1 MAFAIEAAHGA
12 PLGNPRQYTAA
23 DRLAAFVALAALAI
37 WVLPHVSPAW
47 DHALEAALDE
57 KEGKAETDTA
67 PARQEPQG
75 REYVLGAYGGVS
87 YTHPSEL
94 RIVNRGKTDM
104 TMRDFEWIGR
114 PFKSPIYYGL
124 RTQRWLPGAV
134 FGAMVDFTHAKA
146 IAPFETEASFTG
158 TTDGKPLPSRAK
170 VGAVFK
176 HLEFSHGHNI
186 LTLNG
191 LFRMPLFWMGLRPY
205 FGVGG
210 GVSLPHT
217 EVGLREETA
226 RTYEYQYAGVV
237 GQLLAG
243 VEVRL
248 GPATMFFEY
257 KFTYA
262 PYDVPLSHEP
272 YGWIFVTDVWRQF
285 RAWTAGEHPPG
296 GRLRTTLATQHGI
309 AGLLHRVATGRIAP
323 EF

>member
-1 MAFAIEAAHGA
+1 MASAFEAAHGV
-12 PLGNPRQYTAA
+12 PPGKPRRHTAA
-23 DRLAAFVALAALAI
+23 DRAAALVALAALGLWA
-37 WVLPHVSPAW
+37 LPHVSPTW
-47 DHALEAALDE
+47 DNALNAALEERKGESEADATPSVR
-57 KEGKAETDTA
+57 GS
-67 PARQEPQG
+67 QG

-94 RIVNRGKTDM
+94 RIANPGKTDM

-146 IAPFETEASFTG
+146 IAPFEGEASFSG
-158 TTDGKPLPSRAK
+158 TSNGKPLPSRAK
-170 VGAVFK
+170 VGAVFR
-176 HLEFSHGHNI
+176 HLEFSHGHNM

-191 LFRMPLFWMGLRPY
+191 LFRMPLFWRGFRPY

-217 EVGLREETA
+217 EVGLRGEA
-226 RTYEYQYAGVV
+226 VRTYEYQYAGVV

-272 YGWIFVTDVWRQF
+272 YGWVFVTDVWRQF
-285 RAWTAGEHPPG
+285 RAWIAGEQPPG
-296 GRLRTTLATQHGI
+296 GRLSTTLATQHGI
-309 AGLLHRVATGRIAP
+309 AGLLFRVTTGGTPR
-323 EF
+323 